1 MMTGL
6 SRFATSAILGLFLAT
21 QGVAQ
26 ETVDAKAFA
35 DRWALAINSG
45 DVEAWMALHA
55 PDVVFANHGWF
66 VGASRDEMRRWGDA
80 VVRAGGVYT
89 IEEARTEGDRQIWLI
104 DYVDRSFA
112 IREMGTVSV
121 KNGLIS
127 ELILGDRPK

>member
-1 MMTGL
+1 MMTSL
-6 SRFATSAILGLFLAT
+6 SHFAASAILGLTLAT
-21 QGVAQ
+21 QGVALD
-26 ETVDAKAFA
+26 TTDAKAFA
-35 DRWALAINSG
+35 DRWAVAINSG
-45 DVEAWMALHA
+45 DVDGWMALHD

-66 VGASRDEMRRWGDA
+66 VGDTRDEMRTWGEA

-104 DYVDRSFA
+104 DYVDRSFV

-127 ELILGDRPK
+127 ELILGDRPQ